1 MSGGSTPR
9 AQPFYCPYCGE
20 QDFVPFGD
28 EAGRYCCN
36 SCDRHFIVRFVGL
49 SAPSPRGQGGPG

>member
-1 MSGGSTPR
+1 VSDSATPR

-28 EAGRYCCN
+28 EAGRFYCA
-36 SCDRHFIVRFVGL
+36 SCERHFTVTFIGL
-49 SAPSPRGQGGPG
+49 GASGTRAG